1 MTDDDSAFKGTIMI
15 ESSGLIAGIIFY
27 LFGIIT
33 TDRSMEI
40 IGAIT
45 TILFF
50 WLIFYAVS
58 VRITESENRQE

>member
-1 MTDDDSAFKGTIMI
+1 MTDNDSAFKGTIMI
-15 ESSGLIAGIIFY
+15 ESSGLITGIIFY

-40 IGAIT
+40 IGTIT

-58 VRITESENRQE
+58 VRITESENKG

>member
-1 MTDDDSAFKGTIMI
+1 MTDNDSAFKETIII
-15 ESSGLIAGIIFY
+15 ESFGLITGIIFY

-33 TDRSMEI
+33 TDRSTEI

-58 VRITESENRQE
+58 VRITESENSQE

>member
-1 MTDDDSAFKGTIMI
+1 MTDNDSAFKGTIMI
-15 ESSGLIAGIIFY
+15 ESSGLITGIIFY

-45 TILFF
+45 TILFV

>member
-1 MTDDDSAFKGTIMI
+1 MTDNDSAFKGTIMI
-15 ESSGLIAGIIFY
+15 ESSGLITGIIFY

-40 IGAIT
+40 IGTIT
-45 TILFF
+45 TILFV

-58 VRITESENRQE
+58 VRITESENKG